1 MINYL
6 QGDATKPSTI
16 GTNIIAHVC
25 NNGGGWGFGFV
36 ISLSKRWPAPEAA
49 YRKLSKSGRL
59 ELGVVQFVI
68 CNDKSNCV
76 VANMVAQEAYSM
88 PGQPAIRYDALEK
101 CLVQVRNYAISK
113 GASVHMP
120 RIGCGL
126 AGGKWSEIEPII
138 ERALE
143 GVDVYVYDFVSSDR
157 SVMVE
162 WNK

>member
-1 MINYL
+1 
-6 QGDATKPSTI
+6 
-16 GTNIIAHVC
+16 
-25 NNGGGWGFGFV
+25 
-36 ISLSKRWPAPEAA
+36 
-49 YRKLSKSGRL
+49 
-59 ELGVVQFVI
+59 
-68 CNDKSNCV
+68 
-76 VANMVAQEAYSM
+76 MVAQEAYSM